1 MKNAIITVRH
11 CGQYLQRMILPIF
24 LAGLGV
30 DAATGADALPLD
42 KLVMPAGFHIEVYA
56 EVENPRQMAQGDDGV
71 IYVGSMRPGK
81 VHAVR
86 DTNGDHKGDQVTVI
100 ADELELPSGIAYR
113 NGDLYVGAVSKILV
127 YRNIQKQFGADLFTS
142 EVLLDSLPAERHHG
156 WKYLEFGPDGYLYI
170 PVGAPCN
177 ICLSDDETFA
187 AIHRL
192 NVDAK
197 PAILE
202 PFVKGVRNT
211 VGFDFHPTTGDL
223 WFADNGRDMLGDD
236 VPPCEL
242 NHVTAAG
249 QHFGY
254 PFFHGHSIADPEFG
268 SDKNPADYV
277 EPALDLGPHVAPLGM
292 MFYTGTQFP
301 EAYQQQILIPEHGS
315 WNRSPEAGH
324 TGHRITSARTDA
336 DGKLHYEVMIEGWLQ
351 DNVAW
356 GRPADLL
363 QLKDGSLLISD
374 DLANVIYRL
383 TYIAN

>member
-1 MKNAIITVRH
+1 
-11 CGQYLQRMILPIF
+11 MILPIF

-268 SDKNPADYV
+268 TDKNPADYV

>member
-268 SDKNPADYV
+268 TDKNPADYV